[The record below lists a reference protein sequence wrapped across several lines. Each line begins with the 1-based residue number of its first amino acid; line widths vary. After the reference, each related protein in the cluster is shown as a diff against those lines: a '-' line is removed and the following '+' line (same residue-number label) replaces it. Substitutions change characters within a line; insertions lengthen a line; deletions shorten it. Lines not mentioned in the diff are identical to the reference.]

1 MGLDAIDRQY
11 DHVVNDPT
19 ITEHKND
26 TGSARILA
34 ASEAESFRGKYEA
47 SCFSSNQLDVK
58 PSILW
63 ILGEQIGIHRSFL
76 SNIGPVVVGNFNSLR
91 I

>member
-1 MGLDAIDRQY
+1 MQY

-19 ITEHKND
+19 ISEHKKD
-26 TGSARILA
+26 TANARILV
-34 ASEAESFRGKYEA
+34 ASEADSCRGKYKA
-47 SCFSSNQLDVK
+47 SCFSSKQLDVK

-63 ILGEQIGIHRSFL
+63 ILGEQIGIQRSFL
-76 SNIGPVVVGNFNSLR
+76 SNISPVVVGNFSSLK